1 MGILSSAFRSVNPI
15 SLVQVGLGPA
25 GWTSMAMRMAV
36 SQAVQAGIQQFGQG
50 MGLPQFAID
59 MMQSRAAGSL
69 GDFRGQFSNYR
80 EAMGGLNRAINASP
94 FQAARNERMAEQTYD
109 KVFELMGKMLKQARD
124 EATGSSSSKGGTG
137 KNWIRALVEAMGSR
151 LDSLAGEMS
160 RLGKEVDNGAKKSG
174 ELQAVAAE
182 FGLIQQALATVM
194 KTVAEGQ
201 QNLAR
206 KSG

>member
-109 KVFELMGKMLKQARD
+109 KVFEIDGEDA
-124 EATGSSSSKGGTG
+124 EASAGRSDRIIIVKGRHG
-137 KNWIRALVEAMGSR
+137 EE
-151 LDSLAGEMS
+151 LDPC
-160 RLGKEVDNGAKKSG
+160 SG
-174 ELQAVAAE
+174 RSD
-182 FGLIQQALATVM
+182 G
-194 KTVAEGQ
+194 
-201 QNLAR
+201 
-206 KSG
+206 

>member
-1 MGILSSAFRSVNPI
+1 
-15 SLVQVGLGPA
+15 
-25 GWTSMAMRMAV
+25 
-36 SQAVQAGIQQFGQG
+36 
-50 MGLPQFAID
+50 
-59 MMQSRAAGSL
+59 
-69 GDFRGQFSNYR
+69 
-80 EAMGGLNRAINASP
+80 
-94 FQAARNERMAEQTYD
+94 
-109 KVFELMGKMLKQARD
+109 
-124 EATGSSSSKGGTG
+124 
-137 KNWIRALVEAMGSR
+137 MGSR